1 MNLKRVK
8 YQMVK
13 DGEWNIGYMIGEY
26 NGQNKTLLDKNLN
39 YIPPILADG
48 KGFVCYDLKDDLE
61 NPLNITIG

>member
-39 YIPPILADG
+39 YIPKISADG
-48 KGFVCYDLKDDLE
+48 EEFICYDLKDDLK
-61 NPLNITIG
+61 TH